1 MPQFSDRGGS
11 APDRRN
17 LLGAA
22 GGYGL
27 SFSLSPSPFGLPPPL
42 APFWVLP
49 LPPLDFGLRNG
60 QHTAENGIKRRLGL
74 EHRRI
79 PRCPWGLQGVGGV
92 LICLLFAFLVIAVPV
107 VLRWAARH
115 EFASRWHVMVA
126 PSGFVHDLLIRPA
139 SEGVPVTHPAID
151 RQEVSLTTP

>member
-60 QHTAENGIKRRLGL
+60 QHTAESGIKRRLGL

-79 PRCPWGLQGVGGV
+79 PRCPWGLQGRLSLYMPYRSV
-92 LICLLFAFLVIAVPV
+92 
-107 VLRWAARH
+107 R
-115 EFASRWHVMVA
+115 
-126 PSGFVHDLLIRPA
+126 GFMFSQRTEPNSCSIP
-139 SEGVPVTHPAID
+139 
-151 RQEVSLTTP
+151 